1 MPSGT
6 RRAVVLAVVPVAVAL
21 PVIARL
27 ALPPDALPV
36 TTRHL
41 TGAYLTTAAALT
53 IALVAPYWRLYHRI
67 TTATR
72 SLQDAS
78 DGDPIAVTG
87 ELDTQGTIRSP
98 VTQSP
103 AALAAWQTHIN
114 TDDAGFVS
122 GVGYHTTIS
131 RLRHRHTPVTVDVP
145 SAAIHPDD
153 DSNTGGVGLRTALA
167 IWLRRTPGLLVDDLL
182 VLHPDANNDDDEDGD
197 DGGEDVVEHVSYP
210 AGEPPT
216 AVRAYVG
223 EHRDHPGGSPLERVF
238 GVTPGR
244 QPDGGTDATETHDDD
259 GETVAVT
266 ALRLPKRSVATV
278 LATYRTDGGTG
289 GRLTGTDGR
298 LDILTTGRDD
308 ALREWARDGLL
319 YAAYPTACLAIAGAL
334 AFLIG

>member
-6 RRAVVLAVVPVAVAL
+6 RRAIVLAGVPVAVAL

-27 ALPPDALPV
+27 ALPPDALPL

-41 TGAYLTTAAALT
+41 AGAYLATAAALT
-53 IALVAPYWRLYHRI
+53 IGLAAPYWRLYHRI

-103 AALAAWQTHIN
+103 AALAAWQTHID

-131 RLRHRHTPVTVDVP
+131 RLRRNHTPVTVDLP
-145 SAAIHPDD
+145 STAIHPDD
-153 DSNTGGVGLRTALA
+153 NSNTAGGVGLRTAFA

-182 VLHPDANNDDDEDGD
+182 ILHPDDADGED
-197 DGGEDVVEHVSYP
+197 GEDVVEHVSYP

-223 EHRDHPGGSPLERVF
+223 EHRDHPGDSPLERVF

-244 QPDGGTDATETHDDD
+244 QPTADGGEATGAVT
-259 GETVAVT
+259 VT

-278 LATYRTDGGTG
+278 LATYQTDGGTP
-289 GRLTGTDGR
+289 GRLTRTDDR
-298 LDILTTGRDD
+298 LDILTTGRGD

-319 YAAYPTACLAIAGAL
+319 YAAYPTACLALAGAL

>member
-6 RRAVVLAVVPVAVAL
+6 RRAVVLIGAPVAIAL
-21 PVIARL
+21 PIIARL
-27 ALPPDALPV
+27 ALPPDALPL

-41 TGAYLTTAAALT
+41 AGAYLTTAAALT

-78 DGDPIAVTG
+78 DGDPIAITG

-103 AALAAWQTHIN
+103 AALAAWQTHID

-131 RLRHRHTPVTVDVP
+131 RLRRNHTPVTVDVP

-153 DSNTGGVGLRTALA
+153 DSRRSSVGLRTTLA

-182 VLHPDANNDDDEDGD
+182 ILHPDANNDDDDEDGD

-223 EHRDHPGGSPLERVF
+223 EHRDHPGDSPLERVF

-244 QPDGGTDATETHDDD
+244 QPTSDGGEATGAVT
-259 GETVAVT
+259 VT
-266 ALRLPKRSVATV
+266 ALRLPKRSVVTV
-278 LATYRTDGGTG
+278 LATYRTDSGTG